1 MRTFNRNFN
10 EKLHEC
16 HLFNTFFF
24 YLFNRSV
31 RYTTYVASL
40 HKQYFGVHLSNLS
53 DLKACVLIIV
63 TSVLH
68 FLLKAPTGLCV
79 HLSHRYRPDSRHGVQ
94 SVSVEIRDFLA
105 RTQWPDTHKAY
116 AFHVPPVGWPLQTPM
131 RWAHAVLR
139 SVEFADDVRRTL
151 TIWHPDTLRPYTICY
166 SVVAHPRLL
175 NGWHGGQGDMVK
187 INIFGQFKSR
197 KICGHEKPLS
207 CSFTQPQERDVGHDF
222 ALLHHEIRHGHRF
235 VVVLCLLGEWAYLRI
250 IRELQFALKQQQE

>member
-1 MRTFNRNFN
+1 MKNCTNVICST
-10 EKLHEC
+10 H
-16 HLFNTFFF
+16 FFF
-24 YLFNRSV
+24 IYLFNRSV
-31 RYTTYVASL
+31 RYTTYAASL

-94 SVSVEIRDFLA
+94 SVSVEIRDFFA

-116 AFHVPPVGWPLQTPM
+116 AFHVPPVVWPLQTPM
-131 RWAHAVLR
+131 RWAHTVLR

-151 TIWHPDTLRPYTICY
+151 TIWHPGTLRPYTICY

-175 NGWHGGQGDMVK
+175 NG
-187 INIFGQFKSR
+187 
-197 KICGHEKPLS
+197 
-207 CSFTQPQERDVGHDF
+207 
-222 ALLHHEIRHGHRF
+222 
-235 VVVLCLLGEWAYLRI
+235 
-250 IRELQFALKQQQE
+250 